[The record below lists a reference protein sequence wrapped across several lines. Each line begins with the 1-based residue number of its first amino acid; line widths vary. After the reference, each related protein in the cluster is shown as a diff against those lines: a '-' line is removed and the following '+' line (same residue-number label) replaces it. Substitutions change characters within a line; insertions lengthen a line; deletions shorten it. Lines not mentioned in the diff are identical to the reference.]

1 MAIKT
6 SASDKLTYK
15 LSVREA
21 AHFLAQLGDLDHQ
34 DRETASAREGQL
46 AHKQVQESW
55 PADYV
60 SEAPVKITLSE
71 ADFQL
76 QLQGRI
82 DGLRVADDHVL
93 FEEIKT
99 LRQDPQRLPLGL
111 AERHRLQLL
120 LYALLWRQEQTAPPP
135 TPSRLRLNY
144 VRVPDMEQTRFDNEM
159 SCEEAQQ
166 ESDALFQRL
175 QDWYRSL
182 TQHRFER
189 NALLRDLDFPY
200 SGFRPGQR
208 ELARQT
214 YLSLRDAGQALIE
227 APTGSG
233 KSLATLFPALKAMG
247 EGHLD
252 QVMLITAKTSSQ
264 EAALKALRDMRLHT
278 TSLRVLHLHARER
291 ICGGDSVCDPLDCPR
306 RRDFYQRL
314 PEAREEALAA
324 AWLDGE
330 RLRDIALKHDLCP
343 HGLQGELAPWVDV
356 LIGDYNYAFSP
367 QVRSDSL
374 FTRNRVGLLADEAH
388 NLPDRARDL
397 FSAELSEA
405 PFNRIGRQCKAL
417 KKDANAV
424 AKAINQMQIT
434 PEQAPGKGQQ
444 ALEGRLQDFC
454 AAAENWLM
462 SPQDLL
468 APADTELNRQ
478 VQEAIFNA
486 QAWIRLAPSIGDDF
500 ACFERHWEQQRVLSL
515 RCLSPARLLRPML
528 QACHGATL
536 FSATLTPPY
545 YYQNLLGL
553 EENPRRLRSLSP
565 FPPEHLGIFVAPYL
579 NFRLRSRESQLD
591 AVCAL
596 IHQTIASRPGNYW
609 TFTPAF
615 SYMEQLTER
624 FAALYPEVEFVQQ
637 TRQASQEDQQ
647 RFLARFRK
655 ARNLLGFTVIGGV
668 YGESIDMVGDS
679 LVGCIILGPGLPQI
693 SPVNEQVSA
702 YFERQGMDG
711 FAYAYQ
717 LPGWQKVVQAAGRVI
732 RTELDKGVVI
742 LVDDRFTKPPYPALE
757 PQHWRPRVV
766 RTPKSLQ
773 TALLQFWSQD
783 STPDDN
789 SDVK

>member
-6 SASDKLTYK
+6 SPPDKLSYK

-21 AHFLAQLGDLDHQ
+21 AHFLALLGDLDHQ
-34 DRETASAREGQL
+34 DRDTASAREGQL
-46 AHKQVQESW
+46 AHKQVQEGW
-55 PADYV
+55 PADYI

-71 ADFQL
+71 TDFQL

-82 DGLRVADDHVL
+82 DGLRIADDHVL

-99 LRQDPQRLPLGL
+99 LRQDPQHIPLGL

-120 LYALLWRQEQTAPPP
+120 LYALLWRREQTEPPL
-135 TPSRLRLNY
+135 TPIRLRLTY
-144 VRVPDMEQTRFDNEM
+144 VRVPDMEQTQFDSEM
-159 SCEEAQQ
+159 SCEEAEQ
-166 ESDALFQRL
+166 ESDTLFQRL
-175 QDWYRSL
+175 QEWYRRL
-182 TQHRFER
+182 TEHRLQR
-189 NALLRDLDFPY
+189 NGLLRDLNFPY

-214 YLSLRDAGQALIE
+214 YLSLRDASQALIE

-264 EAALKALRDMRLHT
+264 EAALKATQDMRLDNAP
-278 TSLRVLHLHARER
+278 LRTLQLHARDR

-314 PEAREEALAA
+314 PEAREEALEA

-330 RLRDIALKHDLCP
+330 RLREIALKYDLCP

-374 FTRNRVGLLADEAH
+374 FTRNRIGLLADEAH

-417 KKDANAV
+417 RKDASAV
-424 AKAINQMQIT
+424 AKAIRQMHIT

-444 ALEGRLQDFC
+444 ALEARLQDFC
-454 AAAENWLM
+454 AVAEHWLM

-468 APADTELNRQ
+468 ASADTELNRQ
-478 VQEAIFNA
+478 VQEAIFTA
-486 QAWIRLAPSIGDDF
+486 QGWIRLAPSIGDDF
-500 ACFERHWEQQRVLSL
+500 ACFERDWEQQRVLSL

-528 QACHGATL
+528 QACHGVTL

-545 YYQNLLGL
+545 YYQSLLGL
-553 EENPRRLRSLSP
+553 DDNPQLLRSLSP
-565 FPPEHLGIFVAPYL
+565 FPPEHLGVFIAPYL
-579 NFRLRSRESQLD
+579 NFRLRSRDTQLD

-596 IHQTIASRPGNYW
+596 IQQSIASRPGNYW
-609 TFTPAF
+609 VFTPAF

-624 FAALYPEVEFVQQ
+624 FAKLYPEIEFAQQ

-647 RFLARFRK
+647 RFLTRFRK
-655 ARNLLGFTVIGGV
+655 ARELLGFTVIGGV

-693 SPVNEQVSA
+693 SPVNEQISA

-732 RTELDKGVVI
+732 RTESDKGVVI
-742 LVDDRFTKPPYPALE
+742 LVDDRFTKPPYPALA
-757 PQHWRPRVV
+757 PQHWRPKLV
-766 RTPKSLQ
+766 RSSQNLQ
-773 TALLQFWSQD
+773 SGLTQFWSQD
-783 STPDDN
+783 PAPDDH
-789 SDVK
+789 